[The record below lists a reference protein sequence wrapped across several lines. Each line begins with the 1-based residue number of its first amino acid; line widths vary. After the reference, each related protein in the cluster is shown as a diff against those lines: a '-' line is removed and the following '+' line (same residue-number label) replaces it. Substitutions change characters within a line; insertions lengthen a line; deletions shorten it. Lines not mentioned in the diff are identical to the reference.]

1 MKKIISIL
9 LFACA
14 GALAACDFLDVVPE
28 GQATQEDIFKTS
40 KEARK
45 YLNMDLEQRGRN
57 TKAVPAHRNR
67 LPDSSHALSANPQI
81 MASVWRTSF
90 RTHHRACDAD
100 HLRCG
105 PPWCGSCLQGR
116 FVSDA
121 E

>member
-45 YLNMDLEQRGRN
+45 YLNTLYTYAPNIAAYRYM
-57 TKAVPAHRNR
+57 
-67 LPDSSHALSANPQI
+67 PDFCAGDDIITAT
-81 MASVWRTSF
+81 MADF
-90 RTHHRACDAD
+90 
-100 HLRCG
+100 G
-105 PPWCGSCLQGR
+105 
-116 FVSDA
+116 A
-121 E
+121 ES

>member
-45 YLNMDLEQRGRN
+45 
-57 TKAVPAHRNR
+57 
-67 LPDSSHALSANPQI
+67 
-81 MASVWRTSF
+81 
-90 RTHHRACDAD
+90 
-100 HLRCG
+100 
-105 PPWCGSCLQGR
+105 
-116 FVSDA
+116 
-121 E
+121 